1 MKNPFNR
8 FDDVKIDLEKYR
20 EYNEDERTQLYVH
33 LHNHFLATSMF
44 LSGKLRQNITFWETV
59 KLAEEHFM
67 DIENYEFLLVL
78 KDFTQ
83 FCIEKN
89 MPVKIREK

>member
-1 MKNPFNR
+1 MNNPFNR
-8 FDDVKIDLEKYR
+8 FDDIKIDLKAYHSF
-20 EYNEDERTQLYVH
+20 NEDERTQLYIH

-44 LSGKLRQNITFWETV
+44 LSGKLKQNITFWETV
-59 KLAEEHFM
+59 KLAENHFM

-83 FCIEKN
+83 FCKEKKL
-89 MPVKIREK
+89 PVKITKD